1 MGEMCGL
8 ESTCIQFHIQFV
20 SFIADNAL
28 LLVLIAV
35 QAILRARCQCCNN
48 KEQKEKKFGQFY
60 HLLFTFE
67 IFIQLP
73 KKIRANYNNSENKK

>member
-8 ESTCIQFHIQFV
+8 GSTCIQFHIQSV

-28 LLVLIAV
+28 LLVLIAM

-48 KEQKEKKFGQFY
+48 KEQKEKKFGQFC
-60 HLLFTFE
+60 HILFTFE

-73 KKIRANYNNSENKK
+73 KK